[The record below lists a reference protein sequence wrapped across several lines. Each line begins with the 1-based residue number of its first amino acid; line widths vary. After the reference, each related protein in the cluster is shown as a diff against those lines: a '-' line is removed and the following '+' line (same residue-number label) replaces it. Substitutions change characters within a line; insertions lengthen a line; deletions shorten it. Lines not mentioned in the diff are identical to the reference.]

1 MATQIKIEKNVPLPA
16 PRTPRGRWPF
26 REMAINDSFVVKL
39 ADTEFRDLRHLGN
52 TAASNGRRAFG
63 PGAVVTR
70 TLPDGSGIRVWRI
83 A

>member
-1 MATQIKIEKNVPLPA
+1 MATQIKIEKNVPPPA
-16 PRTPRGRWPF
+16 ARVKGVRWRF

-52 TAASNGRRAFG
+52 TAASNGRRVFG

-70 TLPDGSGIRVWRI
+70 ALPDGSGIRVWRI